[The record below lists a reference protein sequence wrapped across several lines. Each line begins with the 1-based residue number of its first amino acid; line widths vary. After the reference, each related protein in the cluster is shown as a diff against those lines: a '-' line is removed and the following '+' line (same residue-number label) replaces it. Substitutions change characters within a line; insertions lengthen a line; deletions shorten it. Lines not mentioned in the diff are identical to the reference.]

1 MKYKVINPM
10 IYGGIAYNS
19 GQEVEIFESDVAK
32 SCIERGIIEKI
43 AENAGNIDNNEGNN
57 TGETEKNKK
66 TAKK

>member
-10 IYGGIAYNS
+10 IYGGITYNT

-66 TAKK
+66 TTKK